1 MRKLGFSLFLASAIL
16 MGLLA
21 TLTQNRANQE
31 ESTGLL
37 IRGRPVAAW
46 VADVN
51 IETGLLDPDPALDVL
66 VSAGPKV
73 LPHLAEILRHNLST
87 NQQAKAADVMGVIAY
102 RNRGAPELLAVVPAL
117 ADGTKSRALR
127 VRRFSIQGLAA
138 IENAASN
145 SIPELICSTVDEDGS
160 VRMCAA
166 EALGRIGI
174 ATPDAEQALKN
185 CLSDS
190 SGDVQVTAI
199 QALYQ
204 IGKPATNALP
214 VLIQLTTNETVGA
227 RCFAVQTLGR
237 VGTNSPEAVVALKR
251 ALNDESELFVRPLA
265 REALKKVEAEGA

>member
-1 MRKLGFSLFLASAIL
+1 MKKLGFSLLLTSAIL
-16 MGLLA
+16 MALSA
-21 TLTQNRANQE
+21 TLTQISANQE
-31 ESTGLL
+31 ERTGLQ

-51 IETGLLDPDPALDVL
+51 IERGLVDPDPALDVL

-73 LPHLAEILRHNLST
+73 LPHLAEILRHDLST
-87 NQQAKAADVMGVIAY
+87 TQQAKAADVMGVIAY
-102 RNRGAPELLAVVPAL
+102 RNHGAPELLAVVPAL
-117 ADGTKSRALR
+117 ADGTKSGALR

-138 IENAASN
+138 IGNAASN
-145 SIPELICSTVDEDGS
+145 SIPELIRLTVDEDRS

-174 ATPDAEQALKN
+174 ATPDAERALKN

-204 IGKPATNALP
+204 IGKPPTNALP

-237 VGTNSPEAVVALKR
+237 VGTNAPEAIVALKM

-265 REALKKVEAEGA
+265 REALTRLEAKDK